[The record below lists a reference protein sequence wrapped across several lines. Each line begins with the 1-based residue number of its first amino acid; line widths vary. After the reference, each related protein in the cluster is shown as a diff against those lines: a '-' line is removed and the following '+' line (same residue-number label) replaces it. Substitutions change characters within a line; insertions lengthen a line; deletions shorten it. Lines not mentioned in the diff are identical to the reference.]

1 MAYDL
6 LVIGGGSGG
15 IAGARRA
22 AKHGAKV
29 ALVESGRLGGTCVN
43 VGCVPK
49 KIMWHAS
56 QIAES
61 LQEAAAYGFGG
72 ADVVSHDWHTLRANR
87 DAYVEWLNGIYRR
100 NLLASG
106 AELIEGHARFSGPRE
121 VVVGDR
127 TITAKHVLI
136 ATGGRPFHPKC
147 EGAEL
152 GIDSDGFFKLDR
164 RPESVIVAGSGYIAV
179 ELAGML
185 RALGAKVTLIARG
198 KRLLRSFDAML
209 STHLEGEMRAQDIEL
224 VLDEPID
231 SLRRDGAHVTAM
243 LASGSTRT
251 ADTLIWAVGRTPN
264 IEALALD
271 RAQVAIDELGAIRVD
286 AFQNTSTAN
295 VYAVGDVTG
304 QMMLTPVAIAAARR
318 LADRLFGGQA
328 DRKLDYEMIPTVV
341 FSHPTIGT
349 IGMTE
354 AQAREKFGDAVK
366 VYESRFKA
374 LYYGIQ
380 HRKVQ
385 SAMKLVCVGADE
397 RVVGLHT
404 IGMGSDEMLQG
415 FAVALRMGA
424 TKRDFDDTVAI
435 HPTSAEEMV
444 TMN

>member
-1 MAYDL
+1 MSYDL

-15 IAGARRA
+15 IAAARRA
-22 AKHGAKV
+22 AKHGARV

-61 LQEAAAYGFGG
+61 LQEAAAYGFGR
-72 ADVVSHDWHTLRANR
+72 ADAVTHDWHTLRSNR

-106 AELIEGHARFSGPRE
+106 AELIEGHAQFAGPRE
-121 VVVGDR
+121 VVAGER
-127 TITAKHVLI
+127 TLSAKHILI

-147 EGAEL
+147 EGADL
-152 GIDSDGFFKLDR
+152 GIDSDGFFALDR

-198 KRLLRSFDAML
+198 KRLLRTFDAML

-231 SLRRDGAHVTAM
+231 SLRRDGAHVTAK

-251 ADTLIWAVGRTPN
+251 ADALIWAVGRTPN
-264 IEALALD
+264 IESLALD
-271 RAQVAIDELGAIRVD
+271 RAGVATDELGAIRVD
-286 AFQNTSTAN
+286 AFQNTSAAN

-304 QMMLTPVAIAAARR
+304 RMMLTPVAIAAARR
-318 LADRLFGGQA
+318 LADRLFGGQPE
-328 DRKLDYEMIPTVV
+328 RKLDYEMIPTVV

-349 IGMTE
+349 VGLTE

-380 HRKVQ
+380 HRKVG

-397 RVVGLHT
+397 RIVGLHT